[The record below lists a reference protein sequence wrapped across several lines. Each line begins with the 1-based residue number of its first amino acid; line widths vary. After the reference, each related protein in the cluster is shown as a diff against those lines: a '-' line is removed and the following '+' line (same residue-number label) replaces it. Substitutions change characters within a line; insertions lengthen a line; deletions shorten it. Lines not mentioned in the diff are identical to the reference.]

1 MGGIDESLC
10 VLWGGVSLLLPRG
23 VVVVAV
29 AVVVAVCGK
38 EIGLKVVVVSIWK
51 VVVVKVWLTVVLVS
65 VREVLVELC
74 ELLVFVWVTELKLA
88 LVEV

>member
-1 MGGIDESLC
+1 
-10 VLWGGVSLLLPRG
+10 
-23 VVVVAV
+23 VAI
-29 AVVVAVCGK
+29 AVVVAVKG
-38 EIGLKVVVVSIWK
+38 EEAGLKAVVVVSVCE
-51 VVVVKVWLTVVLVS
+51 VVVVKVWRTVVFTVVLVS